1 MNIALGKGGD
11 RVKKQSYSAIR
22 TFFSDYLSWI
32 IILCVLF
39 VITLVSVIATGNA
52 KGFIWL
58 VPVMFLL
65 IFSFSFRLLILY
77 CKAWKDLKNNN
88 IETLT
93 IHISDIQRDDTYIF
107 RHRGGGSVGKL
118 KYKLT
123 DKNGNFYLLSAANEK
138 DMFVLFRPHP
148 TFDLEIEVLKK
159 SRLVLRMKII
169 DVPRT
174 KKDARKPNYNITQ
187 FKKVFGHYL

>member
-1 MNIALGKGGD
+1 M
-11 RVKKQSYSAIR
+11 KKQSYSAIR

-77 CKAWKDLKNNN
+77 CKAWKDLK
-88 IETLT
+88 
-93 IHISDIQRDDTYIF
+93 
-107 RHRGGGSVGKL
+107 
-118 KYKLT
+118 
-123 DKNGNFYLLSAANEK
+123 
-138 DMFVLFRPHP
+138 
-148 TFDLEIEVLKK
+148 KK
-159 SRLVLRMKII
+159 
-169 DVPRT
+169 
-174 KKDARKPNYNITQ
+174 
-187 FKKVFGHYL
+187 